1 MNTEDDNS
9 LRRSEGRGLTPE
21 QTQSANRETNRIAIG
36 MLLFTAVGILAS
48 SRHGF
53 FGNFHHSSYAGLGFS
68 LLAGAVAGLLMFPQY
83 RIAALAC
90 CALAAACGYAALDY
104 YLPGR
109 ESVNTVEIVLI
120 QCVASIPAIIAGNLL
135 RIFVYTK
142 QPVAAHRDQTRDK
155 KR

>member
-1 MNTEDDNS
+1 MDNMNTEDDNS
-9 LRRSEGRGLTPE
+9 LNPAESRRLTPE
-21 QTQSANRETNRIAIG
+21 QTRSVNRESNRIAIG

-53 FGNFHHSSYAGLGFS
+53 LGNFYHPFYAGISFS

-90 CALAAACGYAALDY
+90 SAFAAVCGYAALNY

-120 QCVASIPAIIAGNLL
+120 QGVAAIPAVIAGNLL
-135 RIFVYTK
+135 RIFAYSD
-142 QPVAAHRDQTRDK
+142 QPAISHRD
-155 KR
+155 